1 MILIVGATSKLGR
14 ALIPLL
20 LAEGAAVRAMTRT
33 PEKADDLKQPG
44 VEVVSGDLRDRASL
58 AKACEGAEKVLAAA
72 HAFLGRGDNTPEKVD
87 NAGNRNLIDAA
98 KAAGVKHF
106 VFTSALGAGADH
118 PVDFFRIK
126 YQSEEYLRNSGLSYT
141 ILRPAPFMEM
151 WAELIGKPVV
161 TRGKATIFG
170 RGKTPVNF
178 VSVED
183 VARFAKIALFDA
195 SARNQVISIGGPENL
210 TVEQVVEIFERVS
223 GRQAKKSHV
232 PLPLMR
238 AMRWLTRPINPAL
251 SRQIAMGIFMDTAD
265 QVFDM
270 SATLQRYPLELT
282 RLEEVVRRRYTR

>member
-20 LAEGAAVRAMTRT
+20 LAEGVPVRAMTRT
-33 PEKADDLKQPG
+33 PEKADDLRNADAK
-44 VEVVSGDLRDRASL
+44 VVAGDLRDPASL

-72 HAFLGRGDNTPEKVD
+72 HAFLGRGDNTPETVD

-98 KAAGVKHF
+98 KTAGAKHF

-126 YQSEEYLRNSGLSYT
+126 YQIEEYLRKSGLSYT

-151 WAELIGKPVV
+151 WAELIGQPVV
-161 TRGKATIFG
+161 TQGKATIFG

-183 VARFAKIALFDA
+183 VAHFAKIALEDA
-195 SARNQVISIGGPENL
+195 SASGQIIPIGGPDNL

-223 GRQAKKSHV
+223 GRPAKKSHV

-238 AMRWLTRPINPAL
+238 IMRMLTRPVNPAL
-251 SRQIAMGIFMDTAD
+251 SRQVAMGIFMDTAD
-265 QVFDM
+265 QAFDM
-270 SATLQRYPLELT
+270 SAILKRYPMELT
-282 RLEEVVRRRYTR
+282 RLEEVVRRRY

>member
-1 MILIVGATSKLGR
+1 MILIVGATSKLGK

-33 PEKADDLKQPG
+33 PEKADDLRNAG
-44 VEVVSGDLRDRASL
+44 AEVVAGDLRDPASL

-87 NAGNRNLIDAA
+87 GAGNRHLIDAA
-98 KAAGVKHF
+98 KAAGAKHF

-126 YQSEEYLRNSGLSYT
+126 YRSEEYLRNSGLSYT

-151 WAELIGKPVV
+151 WAELIGQPVV
-161 TRGKATIFG
+161 TGGKATIFG

-183 VARFAKIALFDA
+183 VARFAKIALVDA

-238 AMRWLTRPINPAL
+238 VMRWLTQPINPAL

-265 QVFDM
+265 QAFDM
-270 SATLQRYPLELT
+270 SAILKRYPLKLT
-282 RLEEVVRRRYTR
+282 RLEEVVRRRYGI

>member
-20 LAEGAAVRAMTRT
+20 LAEGAAVRAMTRA
-33 PEKADDLKQPG
+33 PEMAGDLEKPG
-44 VEVVSGDLRDRASL
+44 VEVVWGDLRDPASL

-87 NAGNRNLIDAA
+87 GAGNRHLIDAA
-98 KAAGVKHF
+98 KAAGAKHF

-126 YQSEEYLRNSGLSYT
+126 YQVEEYLRSSGLGYT

-161 TRGKATIFG
+161 AEGKATIFG

-183 VARFAKIALFDA
+183 VARFAKIALNDA
-195 SARNQVISIGGPENL
+195 GARGQTISIGGPENL
-210 TVEQVVEIFERVS
+210 SVEQVVEIFERVS
-223 GRQAKKSHV
+223 GRPAKKSHV

-238 AMRWLTRPINPAL
+238 VMRLLTRPLNPAL

-265 QVFDM
+265 QTFDM
-270 SATLQRYPLELT
+270 SDTLKRYPMELT
-282 RLEEVVRRRYTR
+282 KLEEVVRRRY

>member
-20 LAEGAAVRAMTRT
+20 LAEGVPVRAMTRA
-33 PEKADDLKQPG
+33 PEKAEDLRNAG
-44 VEVVSGDLRDRASL
+44 VEIVAGDLRDPASL
-58 AKACEGAEKVLAAA
+58 AKACAGAEKVLAAA
-72 HAFLGRGDNTPEKVD
+72 HAFLGRGNNIPEKVD
-87 NAGNRNLIDAA
+87 WAGNRHLIDAA

-126 YQSEEYLRNSGLSYT
+126 YQVEEYLRNSGLSYT

-161 TRGKATIFG
+161 TGGKATIFG

-183 VARFAKIALFDA
+183 LARFAKIALEDPTA
-195 SARNQVISIGGPENL
+195 SGQIISIGGPENL
-210 TVEQVVEIFERVS
+210 TVEQVVEIFERVC
-223 GRQAKKSHV
+223 GRRAKKSHV

-238 AMRWLTRPINPAL
+238 VMRLLTRPLNPAL

-265 QVFDM
+265 QAFDM
-270 SATLQRYPLELT
+270 SDTLKRYPLELT
-282 RLEEVVRRRYTR
+282 RLEEVVRRRYGI

>member
-20 LAEGAAVRAMTRT
+20 LADGAPVRAMTRT
-33 PEKADDLKQPG
+33 PEHADDLRNAG
-44 VEVVSGDLRDRASL
+44 VEVVAGDLRDPASL
-58 AKACEGAEKVLAAA
+58 AKACAGAEKVLAAA
-72 HAFLGRGDNTPEKVD
+72 HAFLGRGDNTPQKVD
-87 NAGNRNLIDAA
+87 DVGNRHLIDAA

-126 YQSEEYLRNSGLSYT
+126 YQSEEYLRHSGLSYT

-151 WAELIGKPVV
+151 WAELIGRPIV
-161 TRGKATIFG
+161 TGGKATIFG

-183 VARFAKIALFDA
+183 VARFAKIALENE
-195 SARNQVISIGGPENL
+195 SAKKQIISIGGPENL
-210 TVEQVVEIFERVS
+210 TVEQVVEIFERVC
-223 GRQAKKSHV
+223 GRRAKKSHV

-238 AMRWLTRPINPAL
+238 VMRLLTQPLNPAL

-265 QVFDM
+265 QAFDM
-270 SATLQRYPLELT
+270 SDTLKRYPVELT
-282 RLEEVVRRRYTR
+282 RLEEVVRRRYGI

>member
-20 LAEGAAVRAMTRT
+20 LAEGVPVRAMTRA
-33 PEKADDLKQPG
+33 PEKAEDLRNAG
-44 VEVVSGDLRDRASL
+44 VEIVAGDLRDPASL
-58 AKACEGAEKVLAAA
+58 AKACVGAEKVLAAA
-72 HAFLGRGDNTPEKVD
+72 HAFLGRGNNIPEKVD
-87 NAGNRNLIDAA
+87 WAGNRHLIDAA

-126 YQSEEYLRNSGLSYT
+126 YQVEEYLRHSGLSYT

-151 WAELIGKPVV
+151 WAELIGQPVV
-161 TRGKATIFG
+161 TGGKATIFG

-183 VARFAKIALFDA
+183 VARFAKIALENE
-195 SARNQVISIGGPENL
+195 SAKKQIISIGGPENL
-210 TVEQVVEIFERVS
+210 TVEQVVEIFERVC
-223 GRQAKKSHV
+223 GRRAKKSHV

-238 AMRWLTRPINPAL
+238 VMRWLTRPINPAL
-251 SRQIAMGIFMDTAD
+251 SRQVAMGIFMDTAD
-265 QVFDM
+265 QAFDM
-270 SATLQRYPLELT
+270 SDTLKRYPVELT
-282 RLEEVVRRRYTR
+282 RLEEVVRRRYGI

>member
-20 LAEGAAVRAMTRT
+20 LAEGVPVRAMTRA
-33 PEKADDLKQPG
+33 PEKADDLKKPG
-44 VEVVSGDLRDRASL
+44 VEVVTGDLRDPASL

-72 HAFLGRGDNTPEKVD
+72 HAFLGRGDNTPETVD
-87 NAGNRNLIDAA
+87 NAGNRHLIDAA
-98 KAAGVKHF
+98 KTAGAKHF

-126 YQSEEYLRNSGLSYT
+126 YQIEEYLRNSGLSYT

-151 WAELIGKPVV
+151 WAELIGQPVV
-161 TRGKATIFG
+161 TQGKATIFG

-183 VARFAKIALFDA
+183 VARFAKIALEDE

-210 TVEQVVEIFERVS
+210 TVEQVVEIFERIS

-238 AMRWLTRPINPAL
+238 VMKVLTQPINPAL
-251 SRQIAMGIFMDTAD
+251 SRQVAMGIFMDTAD
-265 QVFDM
+265 QAFDM
-270 SATLQRYPLELT
+270 SDTLKRYPVELT
-282 RLEEVVRRRYTR
+282 RLEDVVRRRY